1 MSEILIYKT
10 PDNKINVEMKLVDE
24 TLWLPQN
31 KIAELFGV
39 NKPAISKH
47 IKNIYESQELDMV
60 STVSKME
67 TVQNEGGREIKRQ
80 IEYYNLDMIIAVGY
94 RINSKQATHFRIWA
108 TNILKEYIIKG
119 FVMNDKRLMEPNKT
133 FGEDYFDELL
143 ERIRRI
149 RASERRFYQKITDIY
164 AQCSSDYDK
173 NSQETK
179 DFYATVQNKF
189 HYAITGKTA
198 AELIYERADSSKEH
212 MGLTSWKN
220 SPAGEIRKSDVTIAK
235 NYLTQDELDIY
246 NRIVS
251 MYLEFAEIQA
261 KNKKIMT
268 QRQWIDKLHAFL
280 TINDRDILENK
291 GNISMEMAKE
301 LAFSEYEKY
310 SNMQMKDYISDFDET
325 VKKLGKK

>member
-10 PDNKINVEMKLVDE
+10 PDNKINVEMRLVDE

-119 FVMNDKRLMEPNKT
+119 FVMNDKRLMEPNKS

>member
-39 NKPAISKH
+39 TKASISRH

-60 STVSKME
+60 STVSKIE

>member
-143 ERIRRI
+143 ERIRII

-261 KNKKIMT
+261 KNKNIMT

>member
-119 FVMNDKRLMEPNKT
+119 FVMNDKRLMEPNKS

-198 AELIYERADSSKEH
+198 AELIYERADSSKVH

-261 KNKKIMT
+261 KNKNIMT

>member
-39 NKPAISKH
+39 TKASISRH
-47 IKNIYESQELDMV
+47 IKNIYKSQELDTA
-60 STVSKME
+60 STVSKIE

-143 ERIRRI
+143 ERIRII

-212 MGLTSWKN
+212 MGLTSWKD

>member
-1 MSEILIYKT
+1 MKILIYKT
-10 PDNKINVEMKLVDE
+10 PDNKINVEMRLVDE

-39 NKPAISKH
+39 TKASISRH
-47 IKNIYESQELDMV
+47 IKNIYESQELDTA
-60 STVSKME
+60 STVSKIE

>member
-39 NKPAISKH
+39 TKASISRH
-47 IKNIYESQELDMV
+47 IKNIYESQELDTV
-60 STVSKME
+60 STVSKIE

-119 FVMNDKRLMEPNKT
+119 FVMNDKRLMEPNKS

>member
-10 PDNKINVEMKLVDE
+10 PDNKINVEMRLVDE

-39 NKPAISKH
+39 TKASISRH
-47 IKNIYESQELDMV
+47 IKNIYESQELDTA
-60 STVSKME
+60 STVSKIE

>member
-39 NKPAISKH
+39 TKASISRH
-47 IKNIYESQELDMV
+47 IKNIYESQELDTA
-60 STVSKME
+60 STVSKIE

-143 ERIRRI
+143 ERIRII

-261 KNKKIMT
+261 KNKNIMT

>member
-47 IKNIYESQELDMV
+47 IKNIYDSQELDMA

-67 TVQNEGGREIKRQ
+67 TVQNEGGRKIKRQ

-133 FGEDYFDELL
+133 IGEDYFDELL
-143 ERIRRI
+143 ERIRKI

-173 NSQETK
+173 NSKETR

-198 AELIYERADSSKEH
+198 AEIIYERADSSKEY

-220 SPAGEIRKSDVTIAK
+220 SPAGEIRKTDVTIAK

-268 QRQWIDKLHAFL
+268 QRDWIEKLHAFL

-291 GNISMEMAKE
+291 GNISMDIAKE
-301 LAFSEYEKY
+301 QAYSEYEKY
-310 SNMQMKDYISDFDET
+310 SDMQMKDYISDFDKT
-325 VKKLGKK
+325 VKKLENK

>member
-10 PDNKINVEMKLVDE
+10 PDNKINVEMKLVNE

-39 NKPAISKH
+39 TKQNISLH
-47 IKNIYESQELDMV
+47 IKNILNTNELEEKSVVKDFLTTA
-60 STVSKME
+60 SDGKKYNTK
-67 TVQNEGGREIKRQ
+67 
-80 IEYYNLDMIIAVGY
+80 YYNLDMIIAVGY

-108 TNILKEYIIKG
+108 TNVLKEYIIKG
-119 FVMNDKRLMEPNKT
+119 FVMNDKRLMEPNKS
-133 FGEDYFDELL
+133 FGADYFDELL
-143 ERIRRI
+143 ERIRKI

-198 AELIYERADSSKEH
+198 AEIIYERADSNKQH

-220 SPAGEIRKSDVTIAK
+220 SPAGEIRKNDVAIAK

-268 QRQWIDKLHAFL
+268 QHDWIEKLNAFL

-291 GNISMEMAKE
+291 GSVSMEMAKE
-301 LAFSEYEKY
+301 LAYKEYEKY
-310 SNMQMKDYISDFDET
+310 SEIQMKDYISDFDET
-325 VKKLGKK
+325 VKKLDKK

>member
-143 ERIRRI
+143 ERIRII